1 MDIINLLVKLV
12 NNLKYYLE
20 IDDVMVFPEKHQ
32 SKYCIFQIDVDR
44 YTGQDL
50 HLYLNR
56 WR

>member
-12 NNLKYYLE
+12 KNLKYYLE
-20 IDDVMVFPEKHQ
+20 IDVMVFPEKHR